1 METNKVELTN
11 KIVAEVQMPNIIG
24 VETAVPQYSITQKEA
39 KKFAKYLFNDKF
51 KDLDRLLGIFDNTQ
65 IEKRHF
71 CVPIEWFKSS
81 HSFEEKNKIYIHN
94 AINLAKEAINN
105 LLRKN
110 SLDLKLT
117 NHVYYVSST
126 GISTPSIDAHLFNL
140 PEFNFDPH
148 LKRTP
153 IWGLGCAGGAAGL
166 ARAYEYVL
174 AFPKEIA
181 LVIALEIG
189 ELAFF
194 REDFS
199 KSNFIASSLFADGA
213 AAVLV
218 AGDEVKTENRS
229 FNSNIKIHAS
239 ISTIWK
245 GSLDV
250 MGWDVQN
257 EGLKVIFSKDIPTII
272 RKDLKDSV
280 DYFLDINN
288 LSYKDIVNY
297 VLHPGGAKVIEAYQ
311 DVFNIPDNK
320 LNECKAILKQY
331 GNMSSPTVLFVLK
344 EIIEQNSFEK
354 GYGLLLALGPG
365 FSAEIILLEWV

>member
-1 METNKVELTN
+1 MENNKKN
-11 KIVAEVQMPNIIG
+11 KFITEVHMPKIIA
-24 VETAVPQYSITQKEA
+24 VETAVPQYSITQEEA
-39 KKFAKYLFNDKF
+39 KEFAKYLFSGKF
-51 KDLDRLLGIFDNTQ
+51 KDMDRLLNIFENTQ

-71 CVPIEWFKSS
+71 CVPTEWFKSN
-81 HSFEEKNKIYIHN
+81 HSFEEKNIIYIQN
-94 AINLAKEAINN
+94 AIKLAKDTIEKLISKNN
-105 LLRKN
+105 FNLELV
-110 SLDLKLT
+110 
-117 NHVYYVSST
+117 NHVFYVSST

-140 PEFNFDPH
+140 PEFNFSPH
-148 LKRTP
+148 IKRTP
-153 IWGLGCAGGAAGL
+153 IWGLGCAGGAAGI

-218 AGDEVKTENRS
+218 AGDEVKIEYPS
-229 FNSNIKIHAS
+229 FTNNIKIHGS
-239 ISTIWK
+239 LSTIWED
-245 GSLDV
+245 SLDV

-272 RKDLKDSV
+272 RKDLKESV
-280 DYFLDINN
+280 DHFLKIND
-288 LSYKDIVNY
+288 LSYNDIVNY
-297 VLHPGGAKVIEAYQ
+297 VLHPGGTKVIEAYQ
-311 DVFNIPDNK
+311 DVFDIPANK
-320 LNECKAILKQY
+320 LNESKTILKQY

-344 EIIEQNSFEK
+344 EIIEQNSSEK

-365 FSAEIILLEWV
+365 FSAEIILIEWV